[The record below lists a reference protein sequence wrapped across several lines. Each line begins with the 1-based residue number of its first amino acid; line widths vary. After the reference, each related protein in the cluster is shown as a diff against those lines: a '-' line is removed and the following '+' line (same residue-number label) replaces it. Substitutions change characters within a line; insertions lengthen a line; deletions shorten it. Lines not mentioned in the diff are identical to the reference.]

1 MSTRVPRAASIA
13 GGYLPDAGQTPAATF
28 RVPNTTLIC
37 ELTGTATITSLLAN
51 TAARNRFQW
60 FYQASGETTFTHTE
74 SPSTEGQMRLNG
86 GNIVL
91 RQDEFIH
98 LYLKSDGTWRI
109 VQYYPL

>member
-1 MSTRVPRAASIA
+1 MSTRIPRAASIA
-13 GGYLPDAGQTPAATF
+13 GGYLPEAAQVPATTF
-28 RVPNTTLIC
+28 NVPNTTLIV

-60 FYQASGETTFTHTE
+60 FYQASGETTFTHTA
-74 SPSTEGQMRLNG
+74 SPTTEGTMKLNG

-91 RQDEFIH
+91 REDEFLH